1 MSGLK
6 KMAINKEYIE
16 VVHSNEEIV
25 FKIEEKKLDNSTK
38 STMDLI
44 GISDRAFFTKYMT
57 EWITYF
63 FTKKYIFFRQTA
75 SSGDTNLPIIMYWK
89 MLSHIAN
96 VSNDIAKQANTM
108 FKKIGDKRWKL
119 LSISDKPL
127 VMTESGDIV
136 DIAAGPSIELAF
148 SFGESSPKVL
158 VSIFKNKLVYTDSTG
173 TVLSNS
179 DMTSLLSTK
188 TDTGEVIEDAKIKE
202 AMATY
207 SPNIFSKLTSEGLK
221 KYLNITD
228 TTGMID
234 SEKSLAPIDISALK
248 IKSNRM
254 KESLKSLLTNRVT
267 VTHHNMYFGTLK
279 NVSYYEAIHNAV
291 IEIHDTLTGNLIDR
305 LYIVK
310 NYAIFESSFTSS
322 KYGNLLRDEVVN
334 DENIYVGYT
343 VYDPYGDC
351 FYYTVYDKDGTNLNI
366 QKYGSVQ
373 FKLSWFL
380 NNI

>member
-1 MSGLK
+1 
-6 KMAINKEYIE
+6 MATSKEYIE
-16 VVHSNEEIV
+16 VPHSNEEIA

-38 STMDLI
+38 STLDLMS
-44 GISDRAFFTKYMT
+44 ISDRAYFTKYMT

-63 FTKKYIFFRQTA
+63 FKNKYIFFRQVA
-75 SSGDTNLPIIMYWK
+75 SSGDVQLPIIMYWK
-89 MLSHIAN
+89 MLSHIYN
-96 VSNDIAKQANTM
+96 VSNDTAKQATTI

-127 VMTESGDIV
+127 VMTDSGDILN
-136 DIAAGPSIELAF
+136 ISTGPAIELAF
-148 SFGESSPKVL
+148 SFGESVPKVL
-158 VSIFKNKLVYTDSTG
+158 ISIYKNKITYVDNLGTTLSDTDMS
-173 TVLSNS
+173 
-179 DMTSLLSTK
+179 SLLNTK
-188 TDTGEVIEDAKIKE
+188 TSTGEVINDDLIKQ
-202 AMATY
+202 AFTTY
-207 SPNIFSKLTSEGLK
+207 SPNIFSKLSSSELK
-221 KYLNITD
+221 KYLNMTD
-228 TTGMID
+228 TVGMID
-234 SEKSLAPIDISALK
+234 SQKTLAPIDISTLK

-254 KESLKSLLTNRVT
+254 KESLKTLLANRVT

-291 IEIHDTLTGNLIDR
+291 IEIHSTLTGELIDR

-310 NYAIFESSFTSS
+310 NYVMFESSFTSS
-322 KYGNLLRDEVVN
+322 KYGNLLTDEIVN
-334 DENIYVGYT
+334 NENVYVGDT
-343 VYDPYGDC
+343 IYDPYGDC